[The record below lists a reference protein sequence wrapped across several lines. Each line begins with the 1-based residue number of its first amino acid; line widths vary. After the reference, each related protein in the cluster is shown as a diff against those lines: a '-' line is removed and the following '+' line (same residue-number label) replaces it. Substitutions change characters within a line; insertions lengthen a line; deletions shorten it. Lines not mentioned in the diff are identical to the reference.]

1 MCAESFARS
10 IRGDTTAR
18 KPGSKRLQWRTIQ
31 PRRHLL
37 QLPQFNPQPL
47 NQPQLLKL
55 PTLPCEGLLE
65 ERESGWATR

>member
-1 MCAESFARS
+1 MCAGSLARS
-10 IRGDTTAR
+10 TREETTAR
-18 KPGSKRLQWRTIQ
+18 EPGSKRLQWRTIQ

-47 NQPQLLKL
+47 NQPQLLKRL
-55 PTLPCEGLLE
+55 TLPCEDSLE